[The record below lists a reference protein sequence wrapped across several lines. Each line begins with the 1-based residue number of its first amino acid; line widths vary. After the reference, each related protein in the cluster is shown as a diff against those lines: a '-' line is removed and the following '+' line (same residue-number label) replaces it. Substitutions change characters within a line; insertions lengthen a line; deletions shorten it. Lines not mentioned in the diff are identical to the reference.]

1 MEEKLQNVLKE
12 YIRNVE
18 EVCNILLK
26 GINCSETLKLNNKYD
41 FFAYRS
47 SCEKM
52 EFEVGG
58 FTYRL
63 HGKGCMAYNEK
74 KFIDWD
80 FGYRSRW
87 CGISPW
93 KVAMTLKKNES
104 PYTEFYDGNLILM
117 VCEQFVKKGIMFK
130 QYDQYYF
137 EMTSDETFHP
147 EFPVEYDTLVIE
159 YINSSWSIPR
169 NKIIERFIRKSTK
182 IHNQI
187 NKAEDKYIL
196 RFLLDGKEV
205 YTIPYNDAS
214 YPENA
219 VKIMSDEIIK
229 NLSRE

>member
-12 YIRNVE
+12 YIRDVE
-18 EVCNILLK
+18 EICNILLK
-26 GINCSETLKLNNKYD
+26 GINCSETLKLNNKHD

-47 SCEKM
+47 NCKKM
-52 EFEVGG
+52 EFEAGG
-58 FTYRL
+58 FSYRM

-93 KVAMTLKKNES
+93 KVAMTLKINES
-104 PYTEFYDGNLILM
+104 PYTEFYDGNVIQI
-117 VCEQFVKKGIMFK
+117 VCEQLVKKGIMFK

-137 EMTSDETFHP
+137 EMTPDETFHP
-147 EFPVEYDTLVIE
+147 EFPTEYDTLVIE
-159 YINSSWSIPR
+159 HINSSWSIPR
-169 NKIIERFIRKSTK
+169 NKIIERFIRKSTI

-205 YTIPYNDAS
+205 YTIPYNDVS

-229 NLSRE
+229 NISKE